1 MVAVKY
7 DDISDAFEFV
17 GSAPPC
23 SNSAYISRDTGQ
35 VYWTSEL
42 APLDEEVPDDLGAS
56 DRYLLVPHKT
66 ELDLGRNLALRFAAS
81 ELPEH
86 YDQVVDIFRRKGAYA
101 RFKELL
107 DSVGALKRW
116 YDYQAEATEAALR
129 GWCAANDIQL
139 VGRSGGSAAQSG
151 GGPAG
156 QPFGRRE

>member
-7 DDISDAFEFV
+7 DDVFDAFEFV

-23 SNSAYISRDTGQ
+23 ANSAYISRDTGQ
-35 VYWTSEL
+35 VYWISEL
-42 APLDEEVPDDLGAS
+42 APLDEEVPDDLEAS

-116 YDYQAEATEAALR
+116 YNCEADATEKALR
-129 GWCAANDIQL
+129 DWCTSNDLQL
-139 VGRSGGSAAQSG
+139 IASSEDPAAQSG
-151 GGPAG
+151 DGQAG
-156 QPFGRRE
+156 